1 MQDNQESR
9 ESLVRLD
16 LRVLKVSKVRQDH
29 PHPKEP
35 RENVVLEESQD
46 LLVMMDHRDH
56 QDLQVKEVNQDL
68 LAYLALMDCLE
79 SKVMMDQL
87 ADLVNE
93 ETLVLLANV
102 VQGEL
107 LVEEAQQVCLDKMD
121 KEVIQENLVQ
131 MV

>member
-9 ESLVRLD
+9 ERLVRLD
-16 LRVLKVSKVRQDH
+16 LRVLKVSRVRQDH
-29 PHPKEP
+29 PHLKEP

-79 SKVMMDQL
+79 AKVMMDQL